1 MHAYSGSFAVFA
13 RTISEGMEP
22 SPGTGRRPRRA
33 A

>member
-13 RTISEGMEP
+13 RTI
-22 SPGTGRRPRRA
+22 PRGDGAKSGHGPQTAPA